1 MLVYFLPS
9 SLLSIRM
16 LVKNCS
22 DMVTMRMK
30 TLSMAI
36 MMVVKD
42 IDSHSQGQRTDQL
55 IVQDQGGILRK
66 EQIEG
71 VSRWKI
77 TGKRHQR

>member
-1 MLVYFLPS
+1 
-9 SLLSIRM
+9 
-16 LVKNCS
+16 
-22 DMVTMRMK
+22 MVTMRMK

-55 IVQDQGGILRK
+55 IVQGRGGVLRK

-71 VSRWKI
+71 VSR
-77 TGKRHQR
+77 